1 MVENQNHQ
9 SRARTEGLW
18 HDSRS
23 ESGNGEIPMTLQDK
37 TLVRKLAI
45 VLLLKLLVLLALWW
59 IFVREQR
66 VTVDADAAATQ
77 LLGVQ
82 VLKTKE

>member
-1 MVENQNHQ
+1 
-9 SRARTEGLW
+9 
-18 HDSRS
+18 
-23 ESGNGEIPMTLQDK
+23 MTPQDK
-37 TLVRKLAI
+37 TLVRKLAV

-66 VTVDADAAATQ
+66 VAVDTDAAATQ